1 VYFERARTG
10 LAGGRAGLLVC
21 FELEVEICKCPSR
34 LGVIQLKL
42 GPDVTDCLID
52 VAIVCMQ
59 CLECEVQNLFTARM
73 VGIGE
78 VLPRW

>member
-1 VYFERARTG
+1 MPFA
-10 LAGGRAGLLVC
+10 
-21 FELEVEICKCPSR
+21 

-59 CLECEVQNLFTARM
+59 CLECEVQHLFTARVVM
-73 VGIGE
+73 IGE
-78 VLPRW
+78 VLP